1 MVCIA
6 FNFELK
12 SKKGHPKISI
22 FAQKFTQAIVQTHFQ
37 HFSTP
42 IHEFKLPSKFTFPF
56 YYEPHPLCKL
66 AANEV
71 QDYLKTQTDFEHNFG
86 IDPSKKGMVIG
97 KMFGVLVVENQLK
110 EIGYISAVSGKLAE
124 KNSHKKFVPPVYD
137 MLTKDSYFLQEEE
150 VLNSINIKLE
160 GLENHTEYLT
170 LIAQN
175 KSEKKKAAIDIRE
188 KKAALNAAK
197 KDRDLRRAK
206 AQYELSLEDYSDFD
220 MALSKESLEA
230 KYFFNNV
237 NRYWGHTLNA
247 LQEKLFVFTSQISL
261 LKEQRKV
268 KSAALQQ
275 YLFEQ
280 YQFLNSKNEV
290 KNLSHLFAETA
301 EQNIPAG
308 SGECAAPKLLQYAF
322 SHQLKPIAMAE
333 FWWGE
338 SPSKE
343 IRKHQQFYP
352 ACQGKCKP
360 ILKHMLEG
368 MDMDT
373 NPMLENPAIG
383 KELETIFE
391 DENLIVVHKPEEFLS
406 VPGIHIQDSVYTRV
420 KQQVKNISGPIIV
433 HRLDMSTSGL
443 LVLAKNKKA
452 HKDLQSQFI
461 NKTVQK
467 RYTALLDGMVKDDKG
482 VINLPLRVD
491 LDDRPRQLVCFEH
504 GKQAET
510 KWEVVERK
518 NGKTKIHFY
527 PISGRTHQ
535 LRVHASHAL
544 GLNIPIVGDDLYGKK
559 SNRLYLH
566 ADTLE
571 FAHPTT
577 KQKMRFHK
585 KADF

>member
-1 MVCIA
+1 M
-6 FNFELK
+6 
-12 SKKGHPKISI
+12 
-22 FAQKFTQAIVQTHFQ
+22 VQTHFQ
-37 HFSTP
+37 YFSSP
-42 IHEFKLPSKFTFPF
+42 INDIKLPSKFTFPF

-71 QDYLKTQTDFEHNFG
+71 QNYLETQSDFDHNFG
-86 IDPSKKGMVIG
+86 LNSSKNGMVIG
-97 KMFGVLVVENQLK
+97 KMFGVLVVKNQQN
-110 EIGYISAVSGKLAE
+110 EIGYIAAVSGKLAE
-124 KNSHKKFVPPVYD
+124 KNQHKKFVPPVYD
-137 MLTKDSYFLQEEE
+137 MLAKDSYFLKEEG
-150 VLNSINIKLE
+150 VLNNININ
-160 GLENHTEYLT
+160 LENLEKDPEYLS
-170 LIAQN
+170 LVAQV
-175 KSEKKKAAIDIRE
+175 KTEKKKAAIDIQE
-188 KKAALNAAK
+188 KKTALKLAKKERDIRRHKAQSDLSSKAYTVFEEALN
-197 KDRDLRRAK
+197 
-206 AQYELSLEDYSDFD
+206 
-220 MALSKESLEA
+220 KESLEA

-237 NRYWGHTLNA
+237 NRYWEHTLNA
-247 LQEKLFVFTSQISL
+247 IDEKLSVLSNQIAN

-268 KSAALQQ
+268 KSAALQD
-275 YLFEQ
+275 YLFKQ
-280 YQFLNSKNEV
+280 YQFLNSKKEI
-290 KNLSHLFAETA
+290 KNLSHLFAEIG

-322 SHQLKPIAMAE
+322 LHDLKPIAMAE
-333 FWWGE
+333 FWWGQ

-360 ILKHMLEG
+360 ILAHMLDGIE
-368 MDMDT
+368 MDT

-391 DENLIVVHKPEEFLS
+391 DEHLIVVYKPEEFLS
-406 VPGIHIQDSVYTRV
+406 VPGIHIQDSVYTRI

-443 LVLAKNKKA
+443 LVLAKNKKV
-452 HKDLQSQFI
+452 HKHLQGQFI

-467 RYTALLDGMVKDDKG
+467 RYTALLDGIVNEDSG
-482 VINLPLRVD
+482 TINLPLRGD

-504 GKQAET
+504 GKQAVT
-510 KWEVVERK
+510 KWEVIERIS
-518 NGKTKIHFY
+518 GKTKIYFY

-571 FAHPTT
+571 FSHPIT
-577 KQKMRFHK
+577 KQRMSFHK
-585 KADF
+585 KAEF